1 MCNAKT
7 MRLNILIFTFLI
19 FLFSNCVYSQKYLYQ
34 SICYIG
40 GEVKEER
47 VDTLVY
53 KPGFDLEFIQKN
65 LIHFQP
71 SYLEFVELNKK
82 SRKPIYKKLFEG
94 NLIEFF
100 DLKGRLVKYTYF
112 ESSGSS
118 FEVEIKYLESGQPYK
133 LIEYFVDEHHS
144 ENGIFSIQY
153 NINYNFEQELTEI
166 ESLDGFGYEC
176 KIKRL

>member
-1 MCNAKT
+1 MAGKALNSRFLLSIKFVSGGQKSASKTATNHMQTVMCNAKT

-65 LIHFQP
+65 LI
-71 SYLEFVELNKK
+71 S
-82 SRKPIYKKLFEG
+82 
-94 NLIEFF
+94 
-100 DLKGRLVKYTYF
+100 T
-112 ESSGSS
+112 
-118 FEVEIKYLESGQPYK
+118 
-133 LIEYFVDEHHS
+133 
-144 ENGIFSIQY
+144 
-153 NINYNFEQELTEI
+153 
-166 ESLDGFGYEC
+166 
-176 KIKRL
+176 